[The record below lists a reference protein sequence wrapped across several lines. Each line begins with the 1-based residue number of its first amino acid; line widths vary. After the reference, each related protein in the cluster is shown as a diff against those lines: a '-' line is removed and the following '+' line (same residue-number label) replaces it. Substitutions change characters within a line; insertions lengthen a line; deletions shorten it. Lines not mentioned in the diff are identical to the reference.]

1 MPRVASWLAHWKQA
15 IEASNPKIW
24 RPRQVYVGPQV
35 RDYVPIGDREEREI
49 QDGKGI
55 MGLPICIF
63 IFSLSKIRLDRDV
76 LMMTIL
82 GAIALPVEEKVR
94 RKVVS

>member
-1 MPRVASWLAHWKQA
+1 MLFAVPRVAGWLAHWKQA

-49 QDGKGI
+49 QDGKDGI
-55 MGLPICIF
+55 MGLPVCIF
-63 IFSLSKIRLDRDV
+63 FL
-76 LMMTIL
+76 
-82 GAIALPVEEKVR
+82 
-94 RKVVS
+94 